1 MKKFFVILAAVAV
14 AVNVS
19 AQKTITL
26 SLEQSGATEIIENFW
41 NNTNAPHSNFETRD
55 EKINDRLHFSQTS
68 QTDFYIYKA
77 DPAKAT
83 GQGIVV
89 LPGGGYSKVCIAH
102 EGFEIAKYYRDLGI
116 SCVVVKYRLPNLGHK
131 EVPLEDA
138 QAALK
143 YLRKQ
148 GKKWGV
154 DPAQVGICGSSAG
167 GHLAAYTSNF
177 TEDKDK
183 PAFSILFYPVITGT
197 TWATHQNTFQYLLGK
212 SRTKNEQHYYSLE
225 NRVSTTTPPTIL
237 LLSDDDLTVPPIS
250 SILYY
255 EALKANGVPAT
266 MHIYPS
272 GGHGWCGH
280 DEFKY
285 AKQYKDALADFL
297 KIQSKNAAAKK
308 DEGKKSKK

>member
-1 MKKFFVILAAVAV
+1 MKKIIVMIAAAAVAIS
-14 AVNVS
+14 AS

-26 SLEQSGATEIIENFW
+26 SLKQSGATEIIENFW
-41 NNTNAPHSNFETRD
+41 NNDKAPHSNEETRD
-55 EKINDRLHFSQTS
+55 EKLNERLHFSQTS

-102 EGFEIAKYYRDLGI
+102 EGFAIAKYFQSLGI
-116 SCVVVKYRLPNLGHK
+116 SVVVVKYRLPNLGHK

-143 YLRKQ
+143 YMRTK

-154 DPAQVGICGSSAG
+154 DPNQVGICGSSAG
-167 GHLAAYTSNF
+167 GHLAAYTSTF
-177 TEDKDK
+177 TEDKYK
-183 PAFSILFYPVITGT
+183 PAFSVLFYPVITGT

-212 SRTKNEQHYYSLE
+212 NRTYNEQHYYSLE
-225 NRVSTTTPPTIL
+225 NRVTTTTPPTIL

-297 KIQSKNAAAKK
+297 KIQSKSAAEKK
-308 DEGKKSKK
+308 ESKKSKK

>member
-1 MKKFFVILAAVAV
+1 MKRFIIILATIAMATS
-14 AVNVS
+14 VS

-26 SLEQSGATEIIENFW
+26 SLERSGADEIITNFW
-41 NNTNAPHSNFETRD
+41 NNEKAPHSNEESRD
-55 EKINDRLHFSQTS
+55 EKINERLHFTQTS

-83 GQGIVV
+83 GQAIVV

-102 EGFEIAKYYRDLGI
+102 EGFEMAKYFQSLGI
-116 SCVVVKYRLPNLGHK
+116 TAVVVKYRLPNRGHK

-138 QAALK
+138 QAALRF
-143 YLRKQ
+143 LRKK

-177 TEDKDK
+177 TADKEK
-183 PAFSILFYPVITGT
+183 PAFSILFYPVITGA
-197 TWATHQNTFQYLLGK
+197 TWETHQNTFEYLLGK
-212 SRTKNEQHYYSLE
+212 ARTHNEQLYYSLE
-225 NRVSTTTPPTIL
+225 NRVTPTTPPTIL
-237 LLSDDDLTVPPIS
+237 LLSDDDLTVPTIS
-250 SILYY
+250 SVLYY

-272 GGHGWCGH
+272 GGHGWAGH
-280 DEFKY
+280 KEFKY
-285 AKQYKDALADFL
+285 DKEYKDALADWL
-297 KIQSKNAAAKK
+297 KIQSKNANKK
-308 DEGKKSKK
+308 QK